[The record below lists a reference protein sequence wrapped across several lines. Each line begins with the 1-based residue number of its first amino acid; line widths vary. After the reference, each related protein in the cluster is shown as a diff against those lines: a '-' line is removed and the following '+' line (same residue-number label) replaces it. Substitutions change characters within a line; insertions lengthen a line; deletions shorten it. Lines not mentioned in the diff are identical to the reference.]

1 MESNSVRSGR
11 QDLLRG
17 VWLHRRPAAVRRVAT
32 SALILGMA
40 VSTAVAWE
48 GSADKTGLHGIIKNE
63 IPTGL
68 GTEAFNELSGNWSE
82 WGKGVSALVTK
93 LYTDDKLDAKAQ
105 LDLLKQLQH
114 KIEVIDRA
122 VTDPRFAALYD
133 PLMSIRG
140 RLARRVDLDLAIL
153 KTFELKPEEV
163 KAAKVKAAKAEALDA
178 LSDLEADLN
187 KVPNG
192 AAWLPFIH
200 ESQLRQALTAN
211 GSADAIGETQARLDS
226 GSSLKDPG
234 QREFLAKP
242 AFRKLSAAL
251 GKVHEAEQAN
261 PASVD
266 EKAETEKFAA
276 LVAAIEGFE
285 DNGGSAD
292 AKKVIESLE
301 AAEKATIDGG
311 SLIGH
316 AVREH
321 YMNYNLQIV
330 ASQAL
335 LNKLVSDQQTTNGP
349 VNDFV
354 LGANVNGNEQ
364 TTTDVSVELEPGKDV
379 ANLELVLNGVTQSS
393 TVGSTSQANI
403 YTQGYHRWGA
413 KKPLRFD
420 GKTLT
425 TGPATMTYVQ
435 PSNTTTGASTQY
447 SGGLFGS
454 YAEGQ
459 AMQAANSQRGES
471 EAIASQ
477 RIQTKVLPEMD
488 ARVEKLIEQT
498 NEKLNSD
505 LRKRLG
511 GAGVLPSNVIAR
523 SNDAYLRLSA
533 EVGGPGDLSGD
544 TGNPAIET
552 GAGLVISIHE
562 SLLNNA
568 VGQMKFAGQTMT
580 DAQVTAELERFLS
593 QVAGRK
599 VDFTEAAKKMAAAQA
614 AALAQAQAAAL
625 AQAQAAGMP
634 PGAAANLPGG
644 VPPAAKKP
652 EQSPEQKNSQFVFDQ
667 NDPIR
672 FTIDDGEIKLVI
684 RAGFKQQGQPDVP
697 TQEIT
702 VSLRLAAMAGRMAI
716 LRGNVSVAGGGQV
729 LRSGAIKQKIEA
741 AIPEMTPLDPQIHI
755 PREGRPEVDLTV
767 ARISADNGWLTMWA
781 N

>member
-11 QDLLRG
+11 QDVLRG
-17 VWLHRRPAAVRRVAT
+17 VWFNRRPAAVRRVAA
-32 SALILGMA
+32 SALIVGLA

-48 GSADKTGLHGIIKNE
+48 GSGEKSGLHGIIKNE
-63 IPTGL
+63 VPTGL
-68 GTEAFNELSGNWSE
+68 GTEAFGELSGNWSD
-82 WGKGVSALVTK
+82 WGKGVSALVSK
-93 LYTDDKLDAKAQ
+93 LYTDDKLDAEAQ
-105 LDLLKQLQH
+105 IDLLKQLQH

-122 VTDPRFAALYD
+122 VADPRFAALYD
-133 PLMSIRG
+133 PLLSIRG

-153 KTFELKPEEV
+153 KTLELKPEEV
-163 KAAKVKAAKAEALDA
+163 KATKVKAAKADALDA
-178 LSDLEADLN
+178 LSELEADLN

-192 AAWLPFIH
+192 TAWLPFIH
-200 ESQLRQALTAN
+200 ANQLREALTAN
-211 GSADAIGETQARLDS
+211 GSADTIVDVQKRIDS
-226 GSSLKDPG
+226 GSALKDPQ

-242 AFRKLSAAL
+242 AFRKLSAEL
-251 GKVHEAEQAN
+251 GKLHEAEEAN

-266 EKAETEKFAA
+266 EKAATEKFAA

-285 DNGGSAD
+285 ENGSSAD
-292 AKKVIESLE
+292 EKKVIESLG
-301 AAEKATIDGG
+301 AAEKAAIDGG
-311 SLIGH
+311 SVIGH

-335 LNKLVSDQQTTNGP
+335 LNKLVSDQQTTNGA

-364 TTTDVSVELEPGKDV
+364 TTTDISVELEPGKDA
-379 ANLELVLNGVTQSS
+379 ANLELVLNGVTQSN
-393 TVGSTSQANI
+393 TVGSTDQANI

-413 KKPLRFD
+413 KKPLHFD
-420 GKTLT
+420 GTTLT
-425 TGPATMTYVQ
+425 TGPSTMSYVQ
-435 PSNTTTGASTQY
+435 PSNTTTGASTRY

-498 NEKLNSD
+498 NEKLKYD
-505 LRKRLG
+505 LRKRLRV
-511 GAGVLPSNVIAR
+511 AGVLPTTVSAR

-533 EVGGPGDLSGD
+533 EVGGADDLTGD

-568 VGQMKFAGQTMT
+568 VGQMKFAGETMT

-614 AALAQAQAAAL
+614 AALAQAAAA
-625 AQAQAAGMP
+625 AQAAGMP

-644 VPPAAKKP
+644 VPPAAKRP
-652 EQSPEQKNSQFVFDQ
+652 EQTPEQKNSKFVFDQ
-667 NDPIR
+667 QDPIR
-672 FTIDDGEIKLVI
+672 FTIDNGEIKLVI
-684 RAGFKQQGQPDVP
+684 RAGFKQEGQDDVP

-702 VSLRLAAMAGRMAI
+702 VSLRLAAMGGRMAI
-716 LRGNVSVAGGGQV
+716 LRGNVSVAGGGRV

-755 PREGRPEVDLTV
+755 PREGRPEIDLTV